1 MKIRSFLILL
11 TIVLF
16 FSCGG
21 RQTASPQAEGDTV
34 RFKYATQLCVVHY
47 DGYTVATL
55 KNPWKEGMTLH
66 RYLLVPDSSDVDITS
81 LTSHHSPLTSSLVRT
96 PLSRS
101 VIFTTVHCAMLMSLE
116 KEDCISGVA
125 DLKYIKIPWIQEQV
139 KAGRIMD
146 VGEGMSPM
154 VEKIIDQ
161 RPDALFLS
169 PFENSGG
176 YGRLEEI
183 GIPIIECA
191 EYMESSPLARA
202 EWLRFYGMLFG
213 CEQKAD
219 SLFAVVDSSYCALK
233 RLFTVDSLS
242 SCVSAVA
249 SGKAERTDDYTKGSE
264 GLASKSTVNC
274 KPSTVNCKPST
285 VNCKPSTV
293 NQKTVLVDKVTGSVW
308 YVPGGKSTIG
318 QMIRDAG
325 GFYPWAEDDHSGS
338 VSLPFEAVLE
348 KAGEADVWLF
358 RYSSDHD
365 ITSDELLS
373 EHHGYRQFKA
383 FRSGQ
388 VYGCDVERSLFY
400 EESPFRP
407 DWLLADFIHILHP
420 DLSDL
425 PPLRYY
431 KKVKEL

>member
-1 MKIRSFLILL
+1 MKHLL
-11 TIVLF
+11 LLLATALLV
-16 FSCGG
+16 SCGG
-21 RQTASPQAEGDTV
+21 RRTTASQEAGDTV
-34 RFKYATQLCVVHY
+34 VFKYATQLTIVRHE
-47 DGYTVATL
+47 GYTEVTL

-66 RYLLVPDSSDVDITS
+66 RYLLVPDSSDVDVAA
-81 LTSHHSPLTSSLVRT
+81 LTSPHSPQTSTIVRT

-101 VIFTTVHCAMLMSLE
+101 VMFTTVHCAMLMSLD

-125 DLKYIKIPWIQEQV
+125 DLKYIKIPWIQDQV
-139 KAGRIMD
+139 KAGRITD
-146 VGEGMSPM
+146 VGEGMSPV

-219 SLFAVVDSSYCALK
+219 SLFAVVDSSYNALK
-233 RLFTVDSLS
+233 ELVRNQETEDRSQPTVI
-242 SCVSAVA
+242 
-249 SGKAERTDDYTKGSE
+249 
-264 GLASKSTVNC
+264 
-274 KPSTVNCKPST
+274 
-285 VNCKPSTV
+285 
-293 NQKTVLVDKVTGSVW
+293 VDKVTGSVW
-308 YVPGGKSTIG
+308 YVPGGKSTLG
-318 QMIRDAG
+318 QLIHDAG
-325 GFYPWAEDDHSGS
+325 GLYPWANDEHSGS

-348 KAGEADVWLF
+348 KAGEADIWLF

-365 ITSDELLS
+365 ITYSELLA
-373 EHHGYRQFKA
+373 EHHGYNQFKA
-383 FRSGQ
+383 FRRQQ
-388 VYGCDVERSLFY
+388 VYGCNVELSLFY

-407 DWLLADFIHILHP
+407 DWLLNDFIRILHP
-420 DLSDL
+420 ELQGL
-425 PPLRYY
+425 EPLRYY
-431 KKVKEL
+431 QKVKR

>member
-1 MKIRSFLILL
+1 
-11 TIVLF
+11 
-16 FSCGG
+16 
-21 RQTASPQAEGDTV
+21 
-34 RFKYATQLCVVHY
+34 
-47 DGYTVATL
+47 
-55 KNPWKEGMTLH
+55 
-66 RYLLVPDSSDVDITS
+66 
-81 LTSHHSPLTSSLVRT
+81 
-96 PLSRS
+96 
-101 VIFTTVHCAMLMSLE
+101 MLMSLD

-146 VGEGMSPM
+146 VGEGMSPI

-219 SLFAVVDSSYCALK
+219 SLFAVIDSSYNALK
-233 RLFTVDSLS
+233 SLAGNHKAKSLKLKAKS
-242 SCVSAVA
+242 S
-249 SGKAERTDDYTKGSE
+249 
-264 GLASKSTVNC
+264 
-274 KPSTVNCKPST
+274 
-285 VNCKPSTV
+285 
-293 NQKTVLVDKVTGSVW
+293 VLLDKVTGSVW

-318 QMIRDAG
+318 QMIQDAG
-325 GFYPWAEDDHSGS
+325 GDYPWASDEHSGS
-338 VSLPFEAVLE
+338 ISLPFEAVLE

-365 ITSDELLS
+365 ITPDELLS
-373 EHHGYRQFKA
+373 DHHGYSQF
-383 FRSGQ
+383 
-388 VYGCDVERSLFY
+388 
-400 EESPFRP
+400 
-407 DWLLADFIHILHP
+407 
-420 DLSDL
+420 
-425 PPLRYY
+425 
-431 KKVKEL
+431 

>member
-1 MKIRSFLILL
+1 MKHLL
-11 TIVLF
+11 FIVVTALLV
-16 FSCGG
+16 SCGG
-21 RQTASPQAEGDTV
+21 RRTTASQEAGDTV
-34 RFKYATQLCVVHY
+34 AFKYATLLTVVHHQ
-47 DGYTVATL
+47 DYTEVML

-81 LTSHHSPLTSSLVRT
+81 LTSHHSPLTSTIVRT

-101 VIFTTVHCAMLMSLE
+101 VIFTTVHCAMLMSLD

-139 KAGRIMD
+139 KAGRITD
-146 VGEGMSPM
+146 VGEGMSPV

-219 SLFAVVDSSYCALK
+219 SLFAVVDSSYNALK
-233 RLFTVDSLS
+233 RL
-242 SCVSAVA
+242 
-249 SGKAERTDDYTKGSE
+249 
-264 GLASKSTVNC
+264 
-274 KPSTVNCKPST
+274 
-285 VNCKPSTV
+285 STV

-325 GFYPWAEDDHSGS
+325 GLYPWAEDDHSGS

-365 ITSDELLS
+365 ISYQELLA
-373 EHHGYRQFKA
+373 EHHGYNQFNA
-383 FRSGQ
+383 FRRQQ
-388 VYGCDVERSLFY
+388 VYGCNVERCLFY

-407 DWLLADFIHILHP
+407 DWLLNDFIQILHP
-420 DLSDL
+420 ELQG
-425 PPLRYY
+425 PEPLRYY
-431 KKVKEL
+431 KEVKSEE

>member
-1 MKIRSFLILL
+1 MKHLL
-11 TIVLF
+11 LLLATALLV
-16 FSCGG
+16 SCGG
-21 RQTASPQAEGDTV
+21 RRTTASQEAGDTV
-34 RFKYATQLCVVHY
+34 VFKYATQLTIVRHE
-47 DGYTVATL
+47 GYTEVTL

-66 RYLLVPDSSDVDITS
+66 RYLLVPDSSDVDVAA
-81 LTSHHSPLTSSLVRT
+81 LTSPHSPQTSTIVRT

-101 VIFTTVHCAMLMSLE
+101 VMFTTVHCAMLMSLD

-146 VGEGMSPM
+146 VGEGMSPV

-191 EYMESSPLARA
+191 EYMETSPLARA

-219 SLFAVVDSSYCALK
+219 SLFAVVDSSYNALK
-233 RLFTVDSLS
+233 DLVRSQETEDRSQPTVI
-242 SCVSAVA
+242 
-249 SGKAERTDDYTKGSE
+249 
-264 GLASKSTVNC
+264 
-274 KPSTVNCKPST
+274 
-285 VNCKPSTV
+285 
-293 NQKTVLVDKVTGSVW
+293 VDKVTGSVW
-308 YVPGGKSTIG
+308 YVPGGKSTLG
-318 QMIRDAG
+318 QLIHDAG
-325 GFYPWAEDDHSGS
+325 GLYPWANDEHSGS

-348 KAGEADVWLF
+348 KAGEADIWLF

-365 ITSDELLS
+365 ITYSELLA
-373 EHHGYRQFKA
+373 EHHGYNQFKA
-383 FRSGQ
+383 FRQQQ
-388 VYGCDVERSLFY
+388 VYGCNVELSLFY

-407 DWLLADFIHILHP
+407 DWLLNDFIRILHP
-420 DLSDL
+420 ELQGL
-425 PPLRYY
+425 EPLRYY
-431 KKVKEL
+431 QKVKQ

>member
-1 MKIRSFLILL
+1 MKHLL
-11 TIVLF
+11 LLLATALLV
-16 FSCGG
+16 SCGG
-21 RQTASPQAEGDTV
+21 RRTTASQEAGDTV
-34 RFKYATQLCVVHY
+34 VFKYATQLTIVRHE
-47 DGYTVATL
+47 GYTEVTL

-66 RYLLVPDSSDVDITS
+66 RYLLVPDSSDVDVAA
-81 LTSHHSPLTSSLVRT
+81 LTSPHSPQTSTIVRT

-101 VIFTTVHCAMLMSLE
+101 VMFTTVHCAMLMSLD

-125 DLKYIKIPWIQEQV
+125 DLKYIKIPWIQDQV
-139 KAGRIMD
+139 KAGRITD
-146 VGEGMSPM
+146 VGEGMSPV

-191 EYMESSPLARA
+191 EYMETSPLARA

-233 RLFTVDSLS
+233 ELVRNQETEDRSQPTVI
-242 SCVSAVA
+242 
-249 SGKAERTDDYTKGSE
+249 
-264 GLASKSTVNC
+264 
-274 KPSTVNCKPST
+274 
-285 VNCKPSTV
+285 
-293 NQKTVLVDKVTGSVW
+293 VDKVTGSVW
-308 YVPGGKSTIG
+308 YVPGGKSTLG
-318 QMIRDAG
+318 QLIHDAG
-325 GFYPWAEDDHSGS
+325 GLYPWANDEHSGS

-348 KAGEADVWLF
+348 KAGEADIWLF

-365 ITSDELLS
+365 ITYSELLA
-373 EHHGYRQFKA
+373 EHHGYNQFKA
-383 FRSGQ
+383 FRRQQ
-388 VYGCDVERSLFY
+388 VYGCNVELSLFY

-407 DWLLADFIHILHP
+407 DWLLNDFIRILHP
-420 DLSDL
+420 ELQGL
-425 PPLRYY
+425 EPLRYY
-431 KKVKEL
+431 QKVKR

>member
-1 MKIRSFLILL
+1 MLL
-11 TIVLF
+11 V
-16 FSCGG
+16 SCGG
-21 RQTASPQAEGDTV
+21 RRTTASQEAGDTV
-34 RFKYATQLCVVHY
+34 VFKYATQLTIVRHE
-47 DGYTVATL
+47 GYTEVTL

-66 RYLLVPDSSDVDITS
+66 RYLLVPDSSDVDVAA
-81 LTSHHSPLTSSLVRT
+81 LTSPHSPQTSTIVRT

-101 VIFTTVHCAMLMSLE
+101 VMFTTVHCAMLMSLD

-139 KAGRIMD
+139 KAGRITD
-146 VGEGMSPM
+146 VGEGMSPV

-191 EYMESSPLARA
+191 EYMETSPLARA

-219 SLFAVVDSSYCALK
+219 SLFAVVDSSYNALK
-233 RLFTVDSLS
+233 ELVRNQETEDRSQPTVI
-242 SCVSAVA
+242 
-249 SGKAERTDDYTKGSE
+249 
-264 GLASKSTVNC
+264 
-274 KPSTVNCKPST
+274 
-285 VNCKPSTV
+285 
-293 NQKTVLVDKVTGSVW
+293 VDKVTGSVW
-308 YVPGGKSTIG
+308 YVPGGKSTLG
-318 QMIRDAG
+318 QLIHDAG
-325 GFYPWAEDDHSGS
+325 GLYPWANDEHSGS

-348 KAGEADVWLF
+348 KAGEADIWLF

-365 ITSDELLS
+365 ITYSELLA
-373 EHHGYRQFKA
+373 EHHGYNQFKA
-383 FRSGQ
+383 FRHQQ
-388 VYGCDVERSLFY
+388 VYGCNVELSLFY

-407 DWLLADFIHILHP
+407 DWLLNDFIRILHP
-420 DLSDL
+420 ELQGL
-425 PPLRYY
+425 EPLRYY
-431 KKVKEL
+431 QKVKQ

>member
-1 MKIRSFLILL
+1 MKHVSLLLL
-11 TIVLF
+11 TALLV
-16 FSCGG
+16 SCGG
-21 RQTASPQAEGDTV
+21 RRTTASQEAGDTV
-34 RFKYATQLCVVHY
+34 AFKYATLLTVVHHQ
-47 DGYTVATL
+47 DYTEVML

-66 RYLLVPDSSDVDITS
+66 RYLLVPENGELPEELPEGTI
-81 LTSHHSPLTSSLVRT
+81 VRT

-101 VIFTTVHCAMLMSLE
+101 VIFTTVHCAMLMSLD

-146 VGEGMSPM
+146 VGEGMSPI

-219 SLFAVVDSSYCALK
+219 SLFAVIDSSYNALK
-233 RLFTVDSLS
+233 SLAGNHKAKSLKLKAKS
-242 SCVSAVA
+242 S
-249 SGKAERTDDYTKGSE
+249 
-264 GLASKSTVNC
+264 
-274 KPSTVNCKPST
+274 
-285 VNCKPSTV
+285 
-293 NQKTVLVDKVTGSVW
+293 VLLDKVTGSVW

-318 QMIRDAG
+318 QMIQDAG
-325 GFYPWAEDDHSGS
+325 GNYPWASDEHSGS

-365 ITSDELLS
+365 ITPDELLS
-373 EHHGYRQFKA
+373 EHHGYSQFKA
-383 FRSGQ
+383 FRSGE

-407 DWLLADFIHILHP
+407 DWLLGDYIHILHP
-420 DLSDL
+420 ELENL

-431 KKVKEL
+431 KKVEH